1 MDINASLIGQA
12 ITFAILVWFTM
23 KFVWPP
29 LVKALDER
37 ASRIADGLSA
47 ADRARQDLENAEKMA
62 ADKLREAKARAA
74 EVIAQAE
81 KRSAQIVDEAKGQAK
96 VESERLLVGA
106 QAEIE
111 QQIQHAKEALRQQ
124 VAELAIVGAEKIL
137 LREVDQNK
145 HADLL
150 SSIKAQL

>member
-1 MDINASLIGQA
+1 MDINASLFGQA

-37 ASRIADGLSA
+37 AARIADGLSA

-62 ADKLREAKARAA
+62 ADRLREAKAHAA
-74 EVIAQAE
+74 DIIAQAE
-81 KRSAQIVDEAKGQAK
+81 KRSALIVDEAKGHAK
-96 VESERLLVGA
+96 VEGERLLAGA

-111 QQIQHAKEALRQQ
+111 QQIQQARETLRQQ
-124 VAELAIVGAEKIL
+124 VAELAIAGAEKIL
-137 LREVDQNK
+137 QREVDQNK
-145 HADLL
+145 HAEMLA
-150 SSIKAQL
+150 SIKAEL

>member
-37 ASRIADGLSA
+37 AARIADGLAA
-47 ADRARQDLENAEKMA
+47 ADRARQDLENAEKKA
-62 ADKLREAKARAA
+62 AERLREAKQHAA
-74 EVIAQAE
+74 EIIAQTE
-81 KRSAQIVDEAKGQAK
+81 KRAAQIVDEAKENAK
-96 VESERLLVGA
+96 QEGERLIAGA

-111 QQIQHAKEALRQQ
+111 QQIQHAKEVLRQQ
-124 VAELAIVGAEKIL
+124 VSELAIAGAEKIL
-137 LREVDQNK
+137 QREVDQTK
-145 HADLL
+145 HAEILA
-150 SSIKAQL
+150 SIKAGL

>member
-1 MDINASLIGQA
+1 MDINASLLGQA

-37 ASRIADGLSA
+37 AARIADGLSA

-62 ADKLREAKARAA
+62 ADRLREAKTHAV
-74 EVIAQAE
+74 EIIAQAE
-81 KRSAQIVDEAKGQAK
+81 KRSAQIVDEAKGHAK
-96 VESERLLVGA
+96 VEGERLLAGA

-111 QQIQHAKEALRQQ
+111 QQIQQARETLRQQ
-124 VAELAIVGAEKIL
+124 VADLAVAGAEKIL
-137 LREVDQNK
+137 QREVDLNT
-145 HADLL
+145 HAEMLA
-150 SSIKAQL
+150 SIKAKL

>member
-37 ASRIADGLSA
+37 AARIADGLSA
-47 ADRARQDLENAEKMA
+47 ADRARQDLENAEKLA
-62 ADKLREAKARAA
+62 ADRLREAKAHAA
-74 EVIAQAE
+74 DIIAQAE
-81 KRSAQIVDEAKGQAK
+81 KRSAQIVDEAKNQAK
-96 VESERLLVGA
+96 LEGERLVHGA

-111 QQIQHAKEALRQQ
+111 QQIQHAREALRQQ
-124 VAELAIVGAEKIL
+124 VAELAVAGAEKIL
-137 LREVDQNK
+137 RREVDINK
-145 HADLL
+145 HADMLAT
-150 SSIKAQL
+150 IKAEL